1 MKITNN
7 QMIGNIRNI
16 LRDVV
21 MPELQS
27 DLARARVRSALATL
41 RDVDWDE
48 APLALMRENEAL
60 QALLDGWSSEA
71 AAPPQAA
78 LPSMASVLERNE
90 RLRAQ
95 VAAHFA
101 SEAGEGWGP
110 QHQQAAKVLGACAR
124 DRGRPPA
131 KGA

>member
-27 DLARARVRSALATL
+27 DLARARVRSVLATL

-48 APLALMRENEAL
+48 APLAVMRENEAL
-60 QALLDGWSSEA
+60 QGLLDGWA
-71 AAPPQAA
+71 QAA
-78 LPSMASVLERNE
+78 DASQAQTLSMAAVLERNE
-90 RLRAQ
+90 QLRSRL
-95 VAAHFA
+95 AAHFA
-101 SEAGEGWGP
+101 SAAGEGWGP
-110 QHQQAAKVLGACAR
+110 QDEQAARVLGECAR
-124 DRGRPPA
+124 DRGRPPI
-131 KGA
+131 K

>member
-27 DLARARVRSALATL
+27 DLARARVRSVLATL

-60 QALLDGWSSEA
+60 QAMLDGWSGA
-71 AAPPQAA
+71 AAVSQAA
-78 LPSMASVLERNE
+78 QLSMAAVLERNE
-90 RLRAQ
+90 QLRTQ

-110 QHQQAAKVLGACAR
+110 QHQQAAMVLGACAR
-124 DRGRPPA
+124 DRGRPPV
-131 KGA
+131 KGT

>member
-7 QMIGNIRNI
+7 QMIVNIRNI

-27 DLARARVRSALATL
+27 ELARARVRSVLATL

-60 QALLDGWSSEA
+60 QGLLDGWA
-71 AAPPQAA
+71 GTAPAPQA
-78 LPSMASVLERNE
+78 LTLSMEAVLERNAQLRS
-90 RLRAQ
+90 RL
-95 VAAHFA
+95 AAHFA
-101 SEAGEGWGP
+101 SAAGEGWGP
-110 QHQQAAKVLGACAR
+110 RHQQAAQVLGECAR

-131 KGA
+131 KP

>member
-27 DLARARVRSALATL
+27 DLARARVRSVLATL

-60 QALLDGWSSEA
+60 QAMLDGWSGA
-71 AAPPQAA
+71 AAVPQAA
-78 LPSMASVLERNE
+78 QLSMAAVLERNE
-90 RLRAQ
+90 QLRTQ
-95 VAAHFA
+95 VAAHFG

-110 QHQQAAKVLGACAR
+110 QHQHAAMVLGACAR
-124 DRGRPPA
+124 DRGRPPV
-131 KGA
+131 KGT